1 MTTIYMGKTASAF
14 SQVPFKSGLEEAFC
28 TYAVCMHA
36 FLTFV
41 ICTLHL
47 YICFRV
53 AHTWT
58 RCTKQYSF
66 SNKKFLTPK
75 DAQLEILRNLLV
87 KPYKKAAFPCPET
100 TGSTERYLVALCST
114 FSNSKRFLT
123 KWVFASSALFRTQV
137 SQSSAT
143 RLNAITCGL
152 TTNDQ
157 NWNMHVLIPTRK
169 WLRDLKQTLGYC
181 LCIWASTILT
191 YAQRRKGIQGGSQS
205 TLLLVWTETKR
216 KQTCCFQKLEER
228 WIKKKN

>member
-1 MTTIYMGKTASAF
+1 MTTIYMGKTASSF

-36 FLTFV
+36 FLIFV
-41 ICTLHL
+41 ICTLRL

-53 AHTWT
+53 VHTWT

-66 SNKKFLTPK
+66 SNKKFLTLN
-75 DAQLEILRNLLV
+75 DAQLEIIRNLLV
-87 KPYKKAAFPCPET
+87 KPYKKAALPCPET
-100 TGSTERYLVALCST
+100 TGSTEQYLAALRST

-123 KWVFASSALFRTQV
+123 KWVFASSALLGLN
-137 SQSSAT
+137 ST
-143 RLNAITCGL
+143 RVLPQAECHHMCGL

-169 WLRDLKQTLGYC
+169 WLRDLQQTLGYC
-181 LCIWASTILT
+181 LYIWASTILT
-191 YAQRRKGIQGGSQS
+191 YAQRRKGPQGGSQS

-216 KQTCCFQKLEER
+216 KQTCFFQKLEER
-228 WIKKKN
+228 WINEKN